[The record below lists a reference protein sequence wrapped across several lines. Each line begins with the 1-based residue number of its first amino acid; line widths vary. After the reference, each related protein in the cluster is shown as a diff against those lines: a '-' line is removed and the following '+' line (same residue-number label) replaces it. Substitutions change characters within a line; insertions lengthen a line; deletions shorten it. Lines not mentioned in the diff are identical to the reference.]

1 MNDGLKKKTFEKKN
15 QVPKKKCCAEKNGPF
30 FAWAVLLTYLMS
42 TT

>member
-1 MNDGLKKKTFEKKN
+1 MNDGLKKKTFEKKIKF
-15 QVPKKKCCAEKNGPF
+15 QKKKCCAEKNGPF